1 MKKQIA
7 IGNRVIGEGHPAFII
22 AEMSANHLLDFER
35 AVKIVKMAK
44 ECGADGIK
52 LQTYTPD
59 TMTIDCDKS
68 YFHIN
73 QGTIW
78 DGTTLYKLYQKAYTP
93 WEWQPKLK
101 KVAEDLGL
109 IFFSS
114 PFDCTA
120 VDFLEELEVPAY
132 KIASFE
138 ITDIPFI
145 RKIAGLKKPVFI
157 STGIAY
163 MEDIERAI
171 CVCEEEGN
179 DQILLLKC
187 TSAYPT
193 PYEEMNLK
201 TISNMKETFGCIAG
215 LSDHTLGTA
224 VAVAAVAMGAK
235 VIEKHFTLSRKDG
248 GPDGAFSM
256 EPDEFKKMVEEIRIV
271 EKAIGEVTYQLT
283 PKQIKSREHSRSLFA
298 VSHIRKGEV
307 FTADNIRSIRP
318 GFGLHSMYYD
328 NVLGATAKTDIEK
341 GTPLSW
347 KLIN

>member
-101 KVAEDLGL
+101 KAAEDLGL

-132 KIASFE
+132 KIAS
-138 ITDIPFI
+138 
-145 RKIAGLKKPVFI
+145 
-157 STGIAY
+157 
-163 MEDIERAI
+163 
-171 CVCEEEGN
+171 
-179 DQILLLKC
+179 
-187 TSAYPT
+187 
-193 PYEEMNLK
+193 
-201 TISNMKETFGCIAG
+201 
-215 LSDHTLGTA
+215 
-224 VAVAAVAMGAK
+224 
-235 VIEKHFTLSRKDG
+235 
-248 GPDGAFSM
+248 
-256 EPDEFKKMVEEIRIV
+256 
-271 EKAIGEVTYQLT
+271 
-283 PKQIKSREHSRSLFA
+283 
-298 VSHIRKGEV
+298 
-307 FTADNIRSIRP
+307 
-318 GFGLHSMYYD
+318 
-328 NVLGATAKTDIEK
+328 
-341 GTPLSW
+341 
-347 KLIN
+347 